1 MAVDCALAFGCLDIL
16 SPFPSQQDMSCLG
29 MANKV
34 CPMLKGCLGATEES
48 QWMTGSLERDQNL
61 TANELQGKDEN
72 RHNEQSFIMAF

>member
-34 CPMLKGCLGATEES
+34 CPMLNGCLGATEES
-48 QWMTGSLERDQNL
+48 QWMTGSLERD
-61 TANELQGKDEN
+61 
-72 RHNEQSFIMAF
+72 